1 MGKTDKVKKLI
12 GLRIKELRIKKG
24 YSQQKLAEIVNIDQ
38 RNVSNIEC
46 GNSFP
51 SKCLLE
57 LAWALNV
64 ELSEMFDFSHLEM
77 DCEKMKQ
84 VIKDE
89 LNNLSDENI
98 KIIFR
103 LIKSMK

>member
-1 MGKTDKVKKLI
+1 MKEIKRLL
-12 GLRIKELRIKKG
+12 GLRVRELRIKKG
-24 YSQQKLAEIVNIDQ
+24 YSQQKLAELVNIDQ

-57 LAWALNV
+57 LACALGV
-64 ELSEMFDFSHLEM
+64 ELSEMFDFSHLEL
-77 DCEKMKQ
+77 DCKKMKQ
-84 VIKDE
+84 VIKEE

>member
-1 MGKTDKVKKLI
+1 MKEIKRLL
-12 GLRIKELRIKKG
+12 GLRVRELRIKKG
-24 YSQQKLAEIVNIDQ
+24 YSQQKLAELVNIDQ

-57 LAWALNV
+57 LACALAV
-64 ELSEMFDFSHLEM
+64 ELSEMFDFSHLEL
-77 DCEKMKQ
+77 DCKKMKQ
-84 VIKDE
+84 VIKEE

>member
-1 MGKTDKVKKLI
+1 MKEIKRLL
-12 GLRIKELRIKKG
+12 GLRVRELRIKKG
-24 YSQQKLAEIVNIDQ
+24 YSQQKLAELVNIDQ

-57 LAWALNV
+57 LAYALGV
-64 ELSEMFDFSHLEM
+64 ELSEMFDFSHLELN
-77 DCEKMKQ
+77 CEKMKQ

-89 LNNLSDENI
+89 LNNLSDENV